1 MALEVD
7 HRWHFRQKNCFGSV
21 QNYYNGNPGTGV
33 LARLEHEGLIKKTIS
48 EEVKETV
55 SEFVLKLGADKS
67 LGAQE
72 IKKLLHDCAEENS
85 AKFGK
90 VMGFCR
96 ACIVGKMEGPDVAEM
111 MIFIGVEETAHRLKK
126 FLG

>member
-1 MALEVD
+1 M
-7 HRWHFRQKNCFGSV
+7 
-21 QNYYNGNPGTGV
+21 
-33 LARLEHEGLIKKTIS
+33 IS
-48 EEVKETV
+48 EEVKETI
-55 SEFVLKLGADKS
+55 SAFVLKLGADKS

-72 IKKLLHDCAEENS
+72 IKKLLYDCTEENN

-96 ACIVGKMEGPDVAEM
+96 ACIVGKMEGPDVVEM
-111 MIFIGVEETAHRLKK
+111 MIFIGAEETAHRLKK